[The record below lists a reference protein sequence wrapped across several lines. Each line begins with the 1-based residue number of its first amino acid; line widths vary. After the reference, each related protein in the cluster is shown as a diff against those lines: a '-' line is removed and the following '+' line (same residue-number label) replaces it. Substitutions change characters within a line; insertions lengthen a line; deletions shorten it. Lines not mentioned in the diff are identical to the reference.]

1 MKKLFYLFLLSSII
15 ASCGGNKD
23 ESHEMLVA
31 KRDSLKEAKSK
42 IAEELSALEDLLR
55 LSDTT
60 ATKNTVMVE
69 TAMSTISTFEHFF
82 QVQGNVEVERNSL
95 IYPEMMGEIKE
106 IRVKEG
112 DKVGKGDVLMILN
125 ADVLQRSYDEAQTR
139 HDLAKTIFERQ
150 GKLWEQKIG
159 SEIQYLEAKA
169 NYESAKKSLETMKTQ
184 IANAT
189 IRAPY
194 SGIVDEVMPKLGEMA
209 APQAPVLRIINLDQ
223 IYIKSD
229 ISESYLSKIKKG
241 DEVIVDFPSLDYSTR
256 AKIHYMG
263 NFINPN
269 NRTFKIQL
277 FIDNK
282 EGILK
287 PNLLAYLRIRDFS
300 ADSAVAI
307 ASDVVQQDANGG
319 NFVFV
324 IENEN
329 GESIAYKREI
339 ETGLAYKGVTHIV
352 SGLKAEETYITKGG
366 RSVKDGEVVKT
377 AAIQTAKN

>member
-1 MKKLFYLFLLSSII
+1 MKKLLYLILLSGIV

-23 ESHEMLVA
+23 ESYETMVA
-31 KRDSLKEAKSK
+31 RRDSLKEAKSK
-42 IAEELSALEDLLR
+42 IAEELSLLEEELR
-55 LSDTT
+55 KSDTT

-69 TAMSTISTFEHFF
+69 TATTAIGTFEHFF
-82 QVQGNVEVERNSL
+82 QVQGNVEVEKNSL

-106 IRVKEG
+106 IRAKEG
-112 DKVGKGDVLMILN
+112 ERVSKGDVLMVLN

-139 HDLAKTIFERQ
+139 HDLAKTVFERQ

-169 NYESAKKSLETMKTQ
+169 NYESAKKSLETIKTQ

-194 SGIVDEVMPKLGEMA
+194 SGIIDEVMPKLGEMA
-209 APQAPVLRIINLDQ
+209 APQAPVMRLINLDQ

-241 DEVIVDFPSLDYSTR
+241 DEVIVDFPSLEYSTN
-256 AKIHYMG
+256 AKIHYLG

-300 ADSAVAI
+300 ADSAIAI
-307 ASDVVQQDANGG
+307 PSDVVQQDANGES
-319 NFVFV
+319 FVFV
-324 IENEN
+324 VEEKD
-329 GESIAYKREI
+329 GEAIAYKREVEI
-339 ETGLAYKGVTHIV
+339 GKAYKGFTHIV
-352 SGLKAEETYITKGG
+352 SGLKPNETYITKGG

-377 AAIQTAKN
+377 AATQVAQN

>member
-169 NYESAKKSLETMKTQ
+169 NYESAKKSLDTMKTQ

-229 ISESYLSKIKKG
+229 ISESR
-241 DEVIVDFPSLDYSTR
+241 P
-256 AKIHYMG
+256 A
-263 NFINPN
+263 FIMA
-269 NRTFKIQL
+269 
-277 FIDNK
+277 FI
-282 EGILK
+282 
-287 PNLLAYLRIRDFS
+287 S
-300 ADSAVAI
+300 
-307 ASDVVQQDANGG
+307 
-319 NFVFV
+319 
-324 IENEN
+324 
-329 GESIAYKREI
+329 
-339 ETGLAYKGVTHIV
+339 GV
-352 SGLKAEETYITKGG
+352 LQPAP
-366 RSVKDGEVVKT
+366 
-377 AAIQTAKN
+377 